1 MLVDFSWLRAI
12 GSSPIFL
19 VLVVCSVVTLAVTIE
34 RALYFWK
41 RRGDPDRV
49 LRQAAGKL
57 RAGSVDDALRVCDSS
72 PHPVGMVAG
81 QVLGGGSLELAAAE
95 ERMQV
100 ALSQQ
105 KLLLERGVGV
115 LGTMA
120 AVAPLIGL
128 LGTVWG
134 IMRAFHDMALSG
146 SAAPS
151 VVAAGVAE
159 ALVTTAAGLV
169 VAVPAV
175 LLYNYFSRRINVMLT
190 VAENHTRALR
200 EALVEIQ
207 AGRGRGP
214 RHGHPA
220 HAAQGGNVVSGMI
233 GDASDDELAD
243 DIRDPGSRAA

>member
-12 GSSPIFL
+12 GSSPIFV
-19 VLVVCSVVTLAVTIE
+19 VLVACSVVTLAVAIE
-34 RALYFWK
+34 RALYFWR

-49 LRQAAGKL
+49 LRHAASKL
-57 RAGSVDDALRVCDSS
+57 RAGSVEDALRVCDAS
-72 PHPVGMVAG
+72 PHPLGVVAR
-81 QVLGGGSLELAAAE
+81 QVLGQGSLTLAAAE
-95 ERMQV
+95 ERMQI
-100 ALSQQ
+100 ALSQE

-175 LLYNYFSRRINVMLT
+175 LLYNYFSRRMTVMLT
-190 VAENHTRALR
+190 VAENHARALR
-200 EALVEIQ
+200 EAVVESG
-207 AGRGRGP
+207 AGRDRVARHDQPARAVRGGRAMPGTDDDLFDDD
-214 RHGHPA
+214 A
-220 HAAQGGNVVSGMI
+220 
-233 GDASDDELAD
+233 GDA
-243 DIRDPGSRAA
+243 GSRAA